1 MDLFLSKQSVRT
13 VSSPFHKLRLAAVA
27 VAFVV
32 LTGMFG
38 LMWLEEMAPLEALY
52 MTVITLS
59 TVGFSEVVE
68 LHDASRVFVMGLIV
82 VGVALGGFTVSIL
95 GQLILE
101 GQFKEI
107 VERRKMDKKISKLK
121 GHFIVAGY
129 GRVGRQVVGEF
140 LKVGAKFVVIEKD
153 PQAAEKLLADGI
165 LFVQGDATD
174 DSVLVEAGLCN
185 ASTLIST
192 LPQEVHNVYLTLTA
206 RHLTTNLN
214 IIARADFE
222 EGERK
227 LLRAGA
233 DHVVVPHV
241 LGGSRMAMATLRPNV
256 VDFMQIASI
265 GDDGLTLEEIVIPSG
280 STLVEKS
287 LLESGLKKEYG
298 VTIIG
303 IKHEEEKMILNPTP
317 STVLKERDIMILI
330 GRTEHLT
337 ELSRELSL

>member
-1 MDLFLSKQSVRT
+1 MDPYFAKSSVEGM
-13 VSSPFHKLRLAAVA
+13 SSPFQKLRLAALAVLLVVVA
-27 VAFVV
+27 G
-32 LTGMFG
+32 TSG
-38 LMWLEEMAPLEALY
+38 LMWLERMSPLDALY

-59 TVGFSEVVE
+59 TVGFGEVIQ
-68 LHDASRVFVMGLIV
+68 LHDASRIFVMGLIV
-82 VGVALGGFTVSIL
+82 VGVALGGFMVSIL
-95 GQLILE
+95 GQLIIE

-107 VERRKMDKKISKLK
+107 VARRKMDKKIAKLK
-121 GHFIVAGY
+121 NHFIVAGY
-129 GRVGRQVVGEF
+129 GRVGRHVVNEF
-140 LKVGAKFVVIEKD
+140 SKVGASFVVIEKD
-153 PQAAEKLLADGI
+153 PRATEKLLSDGI

-174 DSVLVEAGLCN
+174 DAILIEAGLNN
-185 ASTLIST
+185 ATTLIST
-192 LPQEVHNVYLTLTA
+192 LPDEVHNVYLTLTA
-206 RHLTTNLN
+206 RHLNSKLN

-227 LLRAGA
+227 LVRAGA

-241 LGGSRMAMATLRPNV
+241 VGGARMAMATLRPNV

-265 GDDGLTLEEIVIPSG
+265 GDEGLMLEEILIPAG

-303 IKHEEEKMILNPTP
+303 IKHEGEKMILNPTP
-317 STVLKERDIMILI
+317 STVLMEGDIMILI
-330 GRTEHLT
+330 GPTEQLA